1 MVGLIKEAIIHFLVT
16 SNTPIYILKQY
27 FIFLYIYFVEQLK
40 KVGKFLYYGIAFLIA
55 IRLIY
60 LLYQLVF
67 N

>member
-1 MVGLIKEAIIHFLVT
+1 
-16 SNTPIYILKQY
+16 PIYILKQY

>member
-1 MVGLIKEAIIHFLVT
+1 MVELIKEAIIHFLVT
-16 SNTPIYILKQY
+16 SNTPYLYIKI
-27 FIFLYIYFVEQLK
+27 IFFYIYIYFVEQLK
-40 KVGKFLYYGIAFLIA
+40 KVGKLLYYGIAFLIA